1 LYLEFTFRILFVLAI
16 IPFII
21 LGVAIY
27 LIELSYQNIQERELN
42 EILDLIIFQRQKIT
56 SDLDNLLNAVEAYP
70 ALPEWRILS
79 SVDEIV
85 ENAGGIPEL
94 EEQTK
99 RKAAQ
104 FLISDFGFQSF
115 GLTLKDGRMYLL
127 EPFEHQKNLS
137 KTNFSDR
144 EWFQGV
150 LKNKQTYVSNVFIS
164 DASNHP
170 IIVISTPIFSKE
182 GEVIGMWGG
191 SLDIE
196 YLTDFLMKVQ
206 KENTHT
212 LLIDENF
219 VEIADTRDFG
229 AHGIVR
235 DEKIIEIMDIE
246 SDSPSLI
253 KQNGE
258 FYFKS
263 DFKVANK
270 NWSII
275 TMISENDLI
284 PQLSSQRNNDFILI
298 SLMAIFIII
307 SEYLLFNFL
316 RKNFQLNSDIKENR
330 KALLKQERLAAIGE
344 LASRVSHDIRNPLSN
359 IRMSIKLI
367 EKETESKISDSTV
380 KEKLEII
387 NKNLNRIEH
396 QINDVLGY
404 VKDKRARRELIPLNS
419 CFEESIT
426 LLHVPE
432 NIKII
437 AEKTN
442 LKILA
447 DPVQIHVVCNNILI
461 NAIQAIGK
469 QNGQI
474 IIKFSEEPEYIV
486 IKVENSGPPI
496 PEEILPHIFDAL
508 VTTKEIGTG
517 LGLASCKRIIENH
530 GGEISVRNNPTTFI
544 IKIPKS

>member
-1 LYLEFTFRILFVLAI
+1 MAI

-404 VKDKRARRELIPLNS
+404 VKDKRAKRELIPLNS

>member
-1 LYLEFTFRILFVLAI
+1 MEFTFRILFVLAI